1 MKIQIVSLTK
11 GSEKSLE
18 PLEEDYRKRL
28 LRSCQVQFTQIK
40 RQDLGRG
47 KKGQDTDWKRL
58 RERIGKD
65 TLILLDE
72 RGPQHTSVQL
82 SKQWDQWMLLGK
94 NLSFVIGGPEGFSD
108 EERSSADYLISLS
121 KLTLPH
127 KLVRLFL
134 IEALYRADDISRGG
148 PYHNE

>member
-1 MKIQIVSLTK
+1 MKIHIISLTK
-11 GSEKSLE
+11 GAEKSLE

-28 LRSCQVQFTQIK
+28 SRSYPVQFTQIK
-40 RQDLGRG
+40 RQEMGRG
-47 KKGQDTDWKRL
+47 KKGQDADWNRL
-58 RERIGKD
+58 CEKVGKD
-65 TLILLDE
+65 ILILLDE
-72 RGPQHTSVQL
+72 KGGQCTSVQL
-82 SKQWDQWMLLGK
+82 SKQWDQWKLSGK

-108 EERSSADYLISLS
+108 EECNTSDHLLGLS